1 MVTNMKNKF
10 ILLIAIMLL
19 SCQSQQSKPL
29 IVVSNQPLMMIM
41 QEIVGPKIQLECITK
56 PGDSPHTYS
65 PKPTDA
71 AKAANAAIF
80 LYTSES
86 LDAWTGNLI
95 TKHSI
100 EVLNLVPN
108 DFKLSNCETCSH
120 HHESDATS
128 THNHKDGDFDPH
140 FWTDPLTVKAMLPN
154 LVDTLSKLI
163 PDYAQTFK
171 TNADLFAKR
180 LELLNKQI
188 AQILSEKQ
196 GKSVFMF
203 HPSLKYFINRYGL
216 QYGGSI
222 EVAPGKQPSPNYLK
236 QLSDKINATNT
247 KAIFSEPQLSEM
259 SAKAVAENTGTLLFV
274 LDPLG
279 GEPGRTKY
287 SDLLLYNARILQK
300 AL

>member
-1 MVTNMKNKF
+1 MRNKF
-10 ILLIAIMLL
+10 LLLIAIMLL
-19 SCQSQQSKPL
+19 SCQSQQSKPM

-71 AKAANAAIF
+71 AKAANATIF

-95 TKHSI
+95 TKKSI

-108 DFKLSNCETCSH
+108 SSKLSNCETCAHH
-120 HHESDATS
+120 HHEAEANN
-128 THNHKDGDFDPH
+128 THQHKNEDFDPH
-140 FWTDPLTVKAMLPN
+140 FWTDPLTVKALLPN
-154 LVDTLSKLI
+154 LVDTLAKLM
-163 PDYAQTFK
+163 PEYAQTFK

-188 AQILSEKQ
+188 AQILNDKQ

-203 HPSLKYFINRYGL
+203 HPSFKYFINRYGL
-216 QYGGSI
+216 EYGGSI
-222 EVAPGKQPSPNYLK
+222 EVSPGKQPSPNYLK
-236 QLSDKINATNT
+236 QLSDKIKATNT
-247 KAIFSEPQLSEM
+247 KAIFSEPQLSEI
-259 SAKAVAENTGTLLFV
+259 SAKAVAENTGTILFV

-279 GEPGRTKY
+279 GEKGRTKY